1 MIVPFRRST
10 LLTMIPNGAQGVRP
24 RRMKKSALR
33 VRGRTAHWTSQASG
47 VPTRSDNLQ
56 LRRWQRIASAGEPLV
71 TDKFSKYN
79 VQVDAP
85 LYDAETYEKHLT
97 HADWTREETDH
108 LIGVYK
114 ECNGKWP
121 VVIDR
126 YTFGQDRTM
135 EDLKARFY
143 SVSATML
150 SINTP
155 ITSMTAPEY
164 NLYETLSNFNPR
176 QETSR
181 KKLAEGHLYRRQNE
195 VDEETV
201 LLGELQRIMLSQAN
215 LDSEREEL
223 RRRLDHPLASTSSYQ
238 YGTSQALT
246 TLWQQFLA
254 QDRLKKTQRLRP
266 TGNPAYD
273 GFTGATPTS
282 AKARD
287 STAGLPDATNASG
300 RRPTRDSLPSATPQ
314 TTLPVDLSK
323 ANMVRFGVLQAQ
335 DKLPSGVTFASDK
348 LTKPRIA
355 KSTIQTDK
363 IAAILTHIGIPD
375 LIPLPTPAVVDQF
388 DTIMGKVHALLDLR
402 KLAEKEEQELRVRT
416 AE

>member
-1 MIVPFRRST
+1 
-10 LLTMIPNGAQGVRP
+10 
-24 RRMKKSALR
+24 MKKSALR

-47 VPTRSDNLQ
+47 VPTRSDNLR
-56 LRRWQRIASAGEPLV
+56 LRRWQRIAPGGEHSV

-79 VQVDAP
+79 IQINVPV
-85 LYDAETYEKHLT
+85 YDAETYDKHLT
-97 HADWTREETDH
+97 HPDWTKDETDY
-108 LIGVYK
+108 LVRVYQ
-114 ECNGKWP
+114 ESNGKWP
-121 VVIDR
+121 VVIDH
-126 YTFGQDRTM
+126 YTSGHERTM

-143 SVSATML
+143 NISATML

-164 NLYETLSNFNPR
+164 SLYETLSNFNPK

-201 LLGELQRIMLSQAN
+201 LLGELQRIMLNQAN
-215 LDSEREEL
+215 LDNEREEL
-223 RRRLDHPLASTSSYQ
+223 RRRLDHPVASTSSYQ

-254 QDRLKKTQRLRP
+254 QDRMKKTQRLRP

-282 AKARD
+282 ARPRE

-300 RRPTRDSLPSATPQ
+300 RRPTRESLPSATPQ
-314 TTLPVDLSK
+314 SALPVDLSK
-323 ANMVRFGVLQAQ
+323 ADMVRYGVTQAQ

-363 IAAILTHIGIPD
+363 IAAILTHIGVPD

-388 DTIMGKVHALLDLR
+388 DTIMAKVHALLDMR
-402 KLAEKEEQELRVRT
+402 KLAEKEEQELRVRA